1 MKTKFFILF
10 LCAIALM
17 SCRGKNDDSS
27 EGQSYEEIEM
37 LSMDNHAGSPSEQS
51 STRSETR
58 SKGNSFHAE
67 CQKTIQQVEVL
78 QSKLSDPQQYSTQ
91 QGVDELQ
98 RLADQLSLN
107 YNAAELDSADLAR
120 AQQVDAL
127 ISDVKQQVPYLIQQN
142 VCNTPHSLI
151 LKPEEVLSE
160 TSGYPV
166 YMERGDKL
174 LVQVEMENPA
184 DIRIYNTDSRQ
195 LLKSYT
201 GKKLVKDS
209 LNIKFSAVYL
219 LEINPKGRQY
229 ASIDISYKPNSVNRA
244 FTTKTVET
252 REVEG
257 QEGDFRVKVIPGIK
271 MQNLFEEPRKFTL
284 RSQLKATFS
293 GTSNSDRATVAIQVP
308 DGAKDV
314 LYSLRISTNE
324 GSSPS
329 DGHFSDNLA
338 RSYKKVKFLGIPLY
352 ERSSS
357 HSSGLIELLLGENP
371 PPREEEAYIN
381 MFVFYSPEQARKF
394 QEGKDPLKLQY
405 SLDYSTVGTQ
415 SCNGRIPT
423 KGNRTIYMGYQ
434 NERVRYNNYVWLE
447 AVSAV
452 PHNEYLKKEYVVH

>member
-1 MKTKFFILF
+1 MKAKLIILS

-17 SCRGKNDDSS
+17 SCVGKKADSS
-27 EGQSYEEIEM
+27 SGDSSAQSEA
-37 LSMDNHAGSPSEQS
+37 LSKA
-51 STRSETR
+51 
-58 SKGNSFHAE
+58 NSFKAE

-78 QSKLSDPQQYSTQ
+78 QSKLTNPQQYATQ
-91 QGVDELQ
+91 QGVEELQ
-98 RLADQLSLN
+98 RLADELTLN

-127 ISDVKQQVPYLIQQN
+127 ISNVKQQVPYLIQQN
-142 VCNTPHSLI
+142 VCDTPHSLI
-151 LKPEEVLSE
+151 LKPEELLSE
-160 TSGYPV
+160 TAEYPV

-174 LVQVEMENPA
+174 LVQIETEKPA

-209 LNIKFSAVYL
+209 LDIKFSAVYL

-229 ASIDISYKPNSVNRA
+229 ASIDISFKPNSVNRA
-244 FTTKTVET
+244 FATKTVET

-257 QEGDFRVKVIPGIK
+257 QKGDFRVKAIPGIK
-271 MQNLFEEPRKFTL
+271 MQTLFEEPRKFTL

-293 GTSNSDRATVAIQVP
+293 GTSNSDRAIVAIQVP
-308 DGAKDV
+308 TGAKDV

-324 GSSPS
+324 GQRSS
-329 DGHFSDNLA
+329 DGHFGDNLA
-338 RSYKKVKFLGIPLY
+338 KSYKKVKFLGIPLY

-357 HSSGLIELLLGENP
+357 HGSSLFELLLGENQ

-381 MFVFYSPEQARKF
+381 MYVFYSADQAKKF
-394 QEGKDPLKLQY
+394 QDGANPSKLQY
-405 SLDYSTVGTQ
+405 SVDYSTMGTQ

-452 PHNEYLKKEYVVH
+452 PNNEYLKKEYIVR

>member
-17 SCRGKNDDSS
+17 SCVGKKADSS
-27 EGQSYEEIEM
+27 SGDSSAQSEA
-37 LSMDNHAGSPSEQS
+37 LSKA
-51 STRSETR
+51 
-58 SKGNSFHAE
+58 NSFKTE

-78 QSKLSDPQQYSTQ
+78 QSKLTNPQQYATQ
-91 QGVDELQ
+91 QGVEELQ
-98 RLADQLSLN
+98 RLADELTLN

-127 ISDVKQQVPYLIQQN
+127 ISKVKQQVPYLIQQN
-142 VCNTPHSLI
+142 VCDTPHSLI
-151 LKPEEVLSE
+151 LKPEELLSE
-160 TSGYPV
+160 TAEYPV

-174 LVQVEMENPA
+174 LVQIETEKPA

-209 LNIKFSAVYL
+209 LDIKFSAVYL
-219 LEINPKGRQY
+219 LEIKPKGRQY

-244 FTTKTVET
+244 FTTKTIET

-257 QEGDFRVKVIPGIK
+257 QKGDFRVKAIPGIK
-271 MQNLFEEPRKFTL
+271 MQTLFEEPRKFTL

-293 GTSNSDRATVAIQVP
+293 GTSNSDRAIVAIQVP
-308 DGAKDV
+308 TGAKDV

-324 GSSPS
+324 GQRSS
-329 DGHFSDNLA
+329 DGHFGDNLA
-338 RSYKKVKFLGIPLY
+338 KSYKKVKFLGIPLY

-357 HSSGLIELLLGENP
+357 HGSSLFELLLGENQ

-381 MFVFYSPEQARKF
+381 MYVFYSADQAKKF
-394 QEGKDPLKLQY
+394 QDGANPSKLQY
-405 SLDYSTVGTQ
+405 SVDYSTMGTQ

-452 PHNEYLKKEYVVH
+452 PNNEYLKKEYIVR

>member
-1 MKTKFFILF
+1 MKTKFFILS

-17 SCRGKNDDSS
+17 SCGGKKTDSS
-27 EGQSYEEIEM
+27 DGQS
-37 LSMDNHAGSPSEQS
+37 SAQSEAM
-51 STRSETR
+51 

-78 QSKLSDPQQYSTQ
+78 QSKLTNPQQYATQ

-98 RLADQLSLN
+98 RLADELTLN

-120 AQQVDAL
+120 ARQVDAL
-127 ISDVKQQVPYLIQQN
+127 ISNVKQQVPYLIQQN
-142 VCNTPHSLI
+142 VCDTPHSLI
-151 LKPEEVLSE
+151 LKPEELLSE
-160 TSGYPV
+160 TAEYPV
-166 YMERGDKL
+166 YLERGDKL
-174 LVQVEMENPA
+174 LVQIETEKPA
-184 DIRIYNTDSRQ
+184 DVRIYNTDSRQ
-195 LLKSYT
+195 LVKSYT

-209 LNIKFSAVYL
+209 IAIKFSAVYL

-244 FTTKTVET
+244 FTTKTVEV

-257 QEGDFRVKVIPGIK
+257 QKGDFRVKAIPGIK

-293 GTSNSDRATVAIQVP
+293 GTSNSDRAIVAIQVP
-308 DGAKDV
+308 TGAKDV

-324 GSSPS
+324 GQRSS
-329 DGHFSDNLA
+329 DGKFGDNMLK
-338 RSYKKVKFLGIPLY
+338 SYKKVKFLGIPLY
-352 ERSSS
+352 ERNSS
-357 HSSGLIELLLGENP
+357 HGSGLFELLLGENQ

-381 MFVFYSPEQARKF
+381 MYVFYSADQAKKF
-394 QEGKDPLKLQY
+394 QDGKDPSKLQY
-405 SLDYSTVGTQ
+405 SVDYSTMGTQ

>member
-1 MKTKFFILF
+1 MKTKFFILS

-17 SCRGKNDDSS
+17 SCGGKKADSS
-27 EGQSYEEIEM
+27 GGQS
-37 LSMDNHAGSPSEQS
+37 SAQ
-51 STRSETR
+51 SETM

-78 QSKLSDPQQYSTQ
+78 QSKLTNPQQYATQ
-91 QGVDELQ
+91 QGVEELQ
-98 RLADQLSLN
+98 RLADELTLN

-120 AQQVDAL
+120 ARQVDAL
-127 ISDVKQQVPYLIQQN
+127 ISNVKQQVPYLIQQN

-151 LKPEEVLSE
+151 LKPEELLSE
-160 TSGYPV
+160 TAEYPV
-166 YMERGDKL
+166 YLERGDKL
-174 LVQVEMENPA
+174 LVQIETEKPA
-184 DIRIYNTDSRQ
+184 DVRIYNTDSRQ
-195 LLKSYT
+195 LMKSYT

-209 LNIKFSAVYL
+209 IAIKFSAVYL
-219 LEINPKGRQY
+219 VEINPKGRQY

-244 FTTKTVET
+244 FTTKTIET

-257 QEGDFRVKVIPGIK
+257 QKGDFRVKAIPGIK
-271 MQNLFEEPRKFTL
+271 MQTLFEEPRKFTL

-293 GTSNSDRATVAIQVP
+293 GTSNSDRAIVAIQVP
-308 DGAKDV
+308 TGAKDV

-324 GSSPS
+324 GQRSS
-329 DGHFSDNLA
+329 DGHFGDNLA
-338 RSYKKVKFLGIPLY
+338 KSYKKVKFLGIPLY

-357 HSSGLIELLLGENP
+357 HGSSLFELLLGENQ

-381 MFVFYSPEQARKF
+381 MYVFYSADQAKKF
-394 QEGKDPLKLQY
+394 QDGANPSKLQY
-405 SLDYSTVGTQ
+405 SVDYSTMGTQ

-452 PHNEYLKKEYVVH
+452 PHNEYLKTEYIVK

>member
-1 MKTKFFILF
+1 
-10 LCAIALM
+10 M
-17 SCRGKNDDSS
+17 SCGGKKADSS
-27 EGQSYEEIEM
+27 DGQS
-37 LSMDNHAGSPSEQS
+37 SAQ
-51 STRSETR
+51 SETL
-58 SKGNSFHAE
+58 SKGNSFYAE
-67 CQKTIQQVEVL
+67 CQKTIQQAEVL
-78 QSKLSDPQQYSTQ
+78 QSKLTNPQQYATQ
-91 QGVDELQ
+91 QGVEELQ
-98 RLADQLSLN
+98 RLADELTLN

-127 ISDVKQQVPYLIQQN
+127 ISKVKQQVPYLIQQN
-142 VCNTPHSLI
+142 VCDTPHSLI
-151 LKPEEVLSE
+151 LKPEELLSE
-160 TSGYPV
+160 TAEYPV

-174 LVQVEMENPA
+174 LVQIETEKPA

-209 LNIKFSAVYL
+209 LDIKFSAVYL

-229 ASIDISYKPNSVNRA
+229 ASIDISFKPNSVNRA
-244 FTTKTVET
+244 FATKTVET

-257 QEGDFRVKVIPGIK
+257 QKGNFRVKAIPGIK
-271 MQNLFEEPRKFTL
+271 MQTLFEEPRKFTL

-293 GTSNSDRATVAIQVP
+293 GTSNSDRAIVAIQVP
-308 DGAKDV
+308 TGAKDV

-324 GSSPS
+324 GQRSS
-329 DGHFSDNLA
+329 DGHFGDNLA
-338 RSYKKVKFLGIPLY
+338 KSYKKVKFLGIPLY

-357 HSSGLIELLLGENP
+357 HGSSLFELLLGENQ

-381 MFVFYSPEQARKF
+381 MYVFYSADQAKKF
-394 QEGKDPLKLQY
+394 QDGANPSKLQY
-405 SLDYSTVGTQ
+405 SVDYSTMGTQ

>member
-1 MKTKFFILF
+1 MKTKFFILS
-10 LCAIALM
+10 LCVIALM
-17 SCRGKNDDSS
+17 SCVGKKADSS
-27 EGQSYEEIEM
+27 SGDSSAQSEA
-37 LSMDNHAGSPSEQS
+37 LSKANLF
-51 STRSETR
+51 
-58 SKGNSFHAE
+58 KAE

-78 QSKLSDPQQYSTQ
+78 QSKLTNPQQYATQ

-98 RLADQLSLN
+98 RLADELTLN

-127 ISDVKQQVPYLIQQN
+127 ISNVKQQVPYLIQQN
-142 VCNTPHSLI
+142 VCDTPHSLI
-151 LKPEEVLSE
+151 LKPEELLSE
-160 TSGYPV
+160 TAEYPV

-174 LVQVEMENPA
+174 LVQIETEKPA

-209 LNIKFSAVYL
+209 LDIKFSAVYL

-229 ASIDISYKPNSVNRA
+229 ASIDISFKPNSVNRA
-244 FTTKTVET
+244 FATKTVET

-257 QEGDFRVKVIPGIK
+257 QKGDFRVKAIPGIK
-271 MQNLFEEPRKFTL
+271 MQTLFEEPRKFTL

-293 GTSNSDRATVAIQVP
+293 GTSNSDRAIVAIQVP
-308 DGAKDV
+308 TGAKDV

-324 GSSPS
+324 GQRSS
-329 DGHFSDNLA
+329 DGHFGDNLA
-338 RSYKKVKFLGIPLY
+338 KSYKKVKFLGIPLY

-357 HSSGLIELLLGENP
+357 HGSSLFELLLGENQ

-381 MFVFYSPEQARKF
+381 MYVFYSADQAKKF
-394 QEGKDPLKLQY
+394 QDGANPSKLQY
-405 SLDYSTVGTQ
+405 SVDYSTMGTQ

-452 PHNEYLKKEYVVH
+452 PNNEYLKKEYIVR